1 MECFLCTELYDTNTH
16 KPYSLNPCGH
26 HFCVSCLEK
35 AKATT
40 CPTCRGNIQSKTL
53 NRAVLELITPET
65 NMQGKLLKHS
75 LIGETESLLDEW
87 KKKKEYEMTKF
98 KEKLQSLKIDIEKDK
113 NEKIA
118 KLEMDSEKLVMYLNA
133 VQSICATDNDKEI
146 EKFASSVK
154 DSQDQVKNSDDS
166 KLALQLA
173 ESLKNEIAQKSTEI
187 QNLDEFVQPFGYLK
201 HFNGEHAIG
210 SIVKC
215 QMDGDFVQ
223 IK

>member
-1 MECFLCTELYDTNTH
+1 MECFLCTELYDENTH

-35 AKATT
+35 AKAKT

-53 NRAVLELITPET
+53 NRGVLELINPET
-65 NMQGKLLKHS
+65 KMRGKLFKHS
-75 LIGETESLLDEW
+75 LIGETESFLDEW
-87 KKKKEYEMTKF
+87 KKRKEFEMAKF
-98 KEKLQSLKIDIEKDK
+98 KEKLQSLKIEIEKDK

-118 KLEMDSEKLVMYLNA
+118 KLELDSEKLVMYLNA
-133 VQSICATDNDKEI
+133 VESICTKDNDKEI
-146 EKFASSVK
+146 EKFTSSVK
-154 DSQDQVKNSDDS
+154 DSEEQVKNSDES

-173 ESLKNEIAQKSTEI
+173 ESLKNEIAKKSTEI
-187 QNLDEFVQPFGYLK
+187 QNLDEFVQSFGYLK

-215 QMDGDFVQ
+215 QNDGVYMQ

>member
-1 MECFLCTELYDTNTH
+1 MECFLCTELYDANTH

-35 AKATT
+35 TGTKT
-40 CPTCRGNIQSKTL
+40 CPTCRGTIQSKTL

-75 LIGETESLLDEW
+75 LIGETESLLSEW
-87 KKKKEYEMTKF
+87 KTKKESEMKKF
-98 KEKLQSLKIDIEKDK
+98 KEKLQSLKFEIEKDK
-113 NEKIA
+113 IEKIT
-118 KLEMDSEKLVMYLNA
+118 KLEMNSEKLIIYLNA
-133 VQSICATDNDKEI
+133 VESICTKDNVKEI
-146 EKFASSVK
+146 EKFSLNVK
-154 DSQDQVKNSDDS
+154 YSQEQVKKSDES

-173 ESLKNEIAQKSTEI
+173 ECLKNEIAKKSTEI
-187 QNLDEFVQPFGYLK
+187 QNLDEFVQPFSYLK
-201 HFNGEHAIG
+201 NFNGEHAIG
-210 SIVKC
+210 SLVKC